1 MEYKNL
7 KDMERVK
14 KIVEEMAKGRAIT
27 SFKDFEGLMKEIDND
42 VPFIPYD
49 LVAFYSLL
57 CIAYAYDQIN
67 YSEFLN
73 LMFEM
78 AQGIDKIKDNV
89 KIIVAKTS
97 RADRDRIYKVYI
109 NGVKD
114 IEEMMPNTVHI
125 IMPFVLLLVVYL
137 YSDMD
142 YQALLNMI
150 FDLAEKVDMEKENAE
165 REKKANK

>member
-1 MEYKNL
+1 
-7 KDMERVK
+7 
-14 KIVEEMAKGRAIT
+14 
-27 SFKDFEGLMKEIDND
+27 
-42 VPFIPYD
+42 
-49 LVAFYSLL
+49 
-57 CIAYAYDQIN
+57 
-67 YSEFLN
+67 
-73 LMFEM
+73 MFEM

-89 KIIVAKTS
+89 KIIVTKTS

-114 IEEMMPNTVHI
+114 IEEIMPNTVHI

-165 REKKANK
+165 REEKANK